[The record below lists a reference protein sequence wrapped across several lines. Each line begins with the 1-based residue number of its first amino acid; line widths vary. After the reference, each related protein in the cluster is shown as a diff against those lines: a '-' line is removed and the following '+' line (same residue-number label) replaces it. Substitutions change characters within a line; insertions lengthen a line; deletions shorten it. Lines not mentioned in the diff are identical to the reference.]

1 MLLTMSDFLNDIV
14 SVMEASIERSDDWKD
29 LEKEIDRKLSVSFK
43 EEINNYLKKHKPSSV
58 WTPKDML
65 INRKNNNWGIPN
77 RNLLAFADDG
87 KGNAVCY
94 DMNSSSFKY
103 WDGENFNYDDIGSS
117 LSEVIDAGYLDNWAK
132 PELLS
137 KSMDTK
143 DSAPVIEAAD
153 DDDDE
158 TLTVKDGED
167 DTLTVK
173 SEESRSSLREDGIDL
188 DEDLDDDE
196 EEGPKY
202 RRKSAKKAAEED
214 DESAEDDEDN
224 SSEDDDSDS
233 SENEDDDNDD
243 DSSDNEDDDSTEDED
258 EDSSEDDNDDDDDS
272 TEYSDDDTSDDNSE
286 DDTEEVAD
294 DEPDDEP
301 EKDDKETSKDI
312 KYLNKLIASEMA
324 AVNEYLKGALETD
337 NSNLKRLY
345 SDIGMEERFHAE
357 QLSYAKSLITGETY
371 TPRDRKVKA
380 EYIELN
386 GDPENDMDEE
396 ETLETAIDKVRLQYS
411 MEALILEGAE
421 YYDEAFYDELDAL
434 NEQIEVFEMMQ
445 HLAIHQEQIIR
456 ESAMTY
462 KPFVLEDEDEV
473 ITETVYNT
481 GRNVKSLDSAG
492 KKIKSFSDLNPITI
506 FGSIWLS
513 IYNFGKKIIDAIKHI
528 IDSIGA
534 KISEFADFIDKHGGI
549 GGGGIKALFQPGF
562 KMYFYSE
569 EKAGPDPEVFTYM
582 IFLNQVANAI
592 CDYTHIT
599 PPKDAIEVDLSKYE
613 DVKNYFGGVRKI
625 NWNSTAS
632 KMTKVFG
639 IQDVSG
645 WAKKHFTEGDL
656 QRAMNQIDNIKL
668 IKSKIIVTKENE
680 ANLAKYLFGYSKE
693 KIGNS
698 SKSLNIYNV
707 FNEIRDEMTTYMKN
721 TKKMFAEFQDESNKP
736 DSFLGKNPTIRQN
749 GLEYFTKTING
760 FKIFLNALA
769 SDMNTMSKISKLMKE
784 QKRSTERLDQIDS
797 EELSD
802 EKN

>member
-14 SVMEASIERSDDWKD
+14 SVMEASIERADDWKD

-202 RRKSAKKAAEED
+202 RRKSAKKAAEEE
-214 DESAEDDEDN
+214 DESAEDDEDD
-224 SSEDDDSDS
+224 SSEDDDDSDS

-258 EDSSEDDNDDDDDS
+258 EDSSEDDNDDDDS

-286 DDTEEVAD
+286 DDTEEVVD

-301 EKDDKETSKDI
+301 EENDKETSKDI

-462 KPFVLEDEDEV
+462 KPYVLEDDESDFV
-473 ITETVYNT
+473 TEAVYNT
-481 GRNVKSLDSAG
+481 ERHAVGIDSAG
-492 KKIKSFSDLNPITI
+492 KKIKNFSDLNPITI
-506 FGSIWLS
+506 FGSIWFS

-534 KISEFADFIDKHGGI
+534 KISEFASFIDKHGGI
-549 GGGGIKALFQPGF
+549 GGGGLKAIFQSGIKL
-562 KMYFYSE
+562 YFYSE
-569 EKAGPDPEVFTYM
+569 EKAGPDPEVFSYM
-582 IFLNQVANAI
+582 IFLNQVAEAI
-592 CDYTHIT
+592 CGYVNIDIPTDEIS
-599 PPKDAIEVDLSKYE
+599 VDLNKYNDIKEYFNGARTISCTANSKLANFFGKL
-613 DVKNYFGGVRKI
+613 DKND
-625 NWNSTAS
+625 
-632 KMTKVFG
+632 M
-639 IQDVSG
+639 
-645 WAKKHFTEGDL
+645 KHHKFTEGDL
-656 QRAMNQIDNIKL
+656 RRAMDKLDNIRLVKT
-668 IKSKIIVTKENE
+668 KIVITKENE
-680 ANLAKYLFGYSKE
+680 AQLAKYLFGYSKE

-698 SKSLNIYNV
+698 TKSFNIYNV
-707 FNEIRDEMTTYMKN
+707 FGELREEMSVYLKN
-721 TKKMFAEFQDESNKP
+721 TKKMLAKFQDESNKP
-736 DSFLGKNPTIRQN
+736 DSYVATHPYVKQN
-749 GLEYFTKTING
+749 GIEYFTKTINA

-769 SDMNTMSKISKLMKE
+769 SDMNAMSKITKTMREERKA
-784 QKRSTERLDQIDS
+784 TERLDQIDS
-797 EELSD
+797 EES
-802 EKN
+802 K